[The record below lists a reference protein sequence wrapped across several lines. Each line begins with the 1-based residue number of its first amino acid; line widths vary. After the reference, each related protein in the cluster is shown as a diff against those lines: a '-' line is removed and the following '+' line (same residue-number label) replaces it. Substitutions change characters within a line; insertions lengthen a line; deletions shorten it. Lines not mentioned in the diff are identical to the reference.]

1 MPKQICEDIEDV
13 SAQIIE
19 AIRKHPEGLDAPSE
33 ALAIGSVRMI
43 TSVIINLSRLADAA
57 ERIALALEDG
67 VELQARIHGI
77 SR

>member
-43 TSVIINLSRLADAA
+43 TSVIINRLSDF
-57 ERIALALEDG
+57 G
-67 VELQARIHGI
+67 G
-77 SR
+77 

>member
-1 MPKQICEDIEDV
+1 MRLRNGNTIPTAKDGY
-13 SAQIIE
+13 
-19 AIRKHPEGLDAPSE
+19 P
-33 ALAIGSVRMI
+33 
-43 TSVIINLSRLADAA
+43 INLSRLADAA